1 MSNRVH
7 MKGYNDL
14 RTLYQIDSL
23 YAWKHDRY
31 FPPVI
36 VEISPTH
43 KCNQLCRYCY
53 SNKRG
58 KPGDTLRDEILISSF
73 TQIADA
79 GVQAVEVQGTG
90 EPLMHK
96 ALPTAIEAGAKRGL
110 SIGLTTNGVLLNKSL
125 QERTLEHLFYVKF
138 SVIDSNP
145 QRYAYLHGCS
155 EKQWENLVSNI
166 ENAVILRKKNNLQ
179 LALFATAYLSDDNFK
194 EAYNIVK
201 FYKETGLDYI
211 VVQEATY
218 NDFSPA
224 GKASYASD
232 GFSETEI
239 NEMREKLLTLDDD
252 DFVVKIRFPINDET
266 FFVGIDKESW
276 KSNFCQGIKF
286 STTIASDGEVYP
298 CWRMWGKKEFSY
310 GSMYEKSFEEIWK
323 GERRKEIEEF
333 IFSTPPCGSDA
344 FSSECNHC
352 NITKLNEILYKYQ
365 NANTKWIGFLLQ

>member
-23 YAWKHDRY
+23 YAWKHDMY

-53 SNKRG
+53 ANKRG
-58 KPGDTLRDEILISSF
+58 KPEDTLRDEILISSL
-73 TQIADA
+73 TQMADA

-96 ALPTAIEAGAKRGL
+96 ALPTAIETGAKRGL
-110 SIGLTTNGVLLNKSL
+110 SMGLTTNGVLLNKSL
-125 QERTLEHLFYVKF
+125 QERMLQHLFYVKF

-166 ENAVILRKKNNLQ
+166 KNAVMLRKENNLQ
-179 LALFATAYLSDDNFK
+179 LALFATVYISEDNFK
-194 EAYNIVK
+194 EAYNIVQ
-201 FYKETGLDYI
+201 FYKEMGIDYI

-218 NDFSPA
+218 SDLSPA
-224 GKASYASD
+224 GKADYASD

-239 NEMREKLLTLDDD
+239 NEMKKKLLTLNDDN
-252 DFVVKIRFPINDET
+252 FVVRIRFPINDDK
-266 FFVGIDKESW
+266 FSVGIDKGSW
-276 KSNFCQGIKF
+276 KSDFCQGIKF
-286 STTIASDGEVYP
+286 SAIIASDGEVYP
-298 CWRMWGKKEFSY
+298 CWRMWGKKESSY
-310 GSMYEKSFEEIWK
+310 GNVYEKCFEEIWK

-333 IFSTPPCGSDA
+333 IFSTPPCGSDIL
-344 FSSECNHC
+344 SSECNHC
-352 NITKLNEILYKYQ
+352 NITKLNEILHKYQ
-365 NANTKWIGFLLQ
+365 SANTKWKGFLLQ